1 MRIGIVGAGSM
12 GHAHAPSWKL
22 LHNMGAELVGVV
34 TNRLES
40 AQAFASEYGL
50 KPYPSVDAL
59 IADVDILDICTP
71 THLHREMTL
80 KAAQA
85 GKHVICEKPIALTV
99 DDAKTMIEACDNASV
114 RLFIAHVVRFIAPY
128 QKAKQSIDAGHIGKP
143 CIIRLTRAGYQPR
156 KSTDN
161 WFVDSNRSGG
171 MMLDLMIHDYDYA
184 RWLSGDVKRVFAK
197 SVRSQDPTSV
207 GDYALVTLRF
217 VDGTIAH
224 IEGGWAYPP
233 GFFRTAIDIAGTEGL
248 IEWSSDD
255 AETVHTHLTHPPQV
269 EVDEVA
275 VPSAKASDS
284 PFTKQLQHFY
294 ECIENNSEPLVNAQ
308 DALSALEIG
317 LAAIES
323 AKTGKPIILNNG
335 GE

>member
-12 GHAHAPSWKL
+12 GHAHAPAWKL
-22 LHNMGAELVGVV
+22 LHDIGAELVGIV
-34 TNRLES
+34 TNRPES
-40 AQAFASEYGL
+40 AQAFANEYDL

-71 THLHREMTL
+71 THLHKEMTL

-85 GKHVICEKPIALTV
+85 GKHVICEKPIALTIN
-99 DDAKTMIEACDNASV
+99 DAKAMIEACDTAGV
-114 RLFIAHVVRFIAPY
+114 RLFIAHVLRFMTPY
-128 QKAKQSIDAGHIGKP
+128 DSAKRSIDAGHIGKP
-143 CIIRLTRAGYQPR
+143 CVIRLTRAGYQPR

-161 WFVDSNRSGG
+161 WFIDNERSGG

-197 SVRSQDPTSV
+197 SARNEDPASA

-224 IEGGWAYPP
+224 IEGGWVYPP

-248 IEWSSDD
+248 IEWSSDN
-255 AETVHTHLTHPPQV
+255 AETMQTHLINPPQI
-269 EVDEVA
+269 EADEVA
-275 VPSAKASDS
+275 VPGAKAIDS
-284 PFTKQLQHFY
+284 PFTKQLKHFY
-294 ECIENNSEPLVNAQ
+294 DCIENNSEPLVTAQ
-308 DALSALEIG
+308 DALSALEVA

-323 AKTGKPIILNNG
+323 AKIGQPVIINK
-335 GE
+335 EAE